1 MSSILLQLETALADA
16 RASQERAAEKLHDA
30 GVAKAL
36 AQSQY
41 DAAADVVKRVEG
53 ALNSMHGIGAKTLTE
68 IAAAAPSAPVYA
80 PGDPDR
86 PNQGDAGVKR
96 KPKPQ
101 PEGPECPGCGDKG
114 TLSHIMRGTVRFAQC
129 SACKGEFQS

>member
-68 IAAAAPSAPVYA
+68 IAAAAPSAP
-80 PGDPDR
+80 
-86 PNQGDAGVKR
+86 K

-129 SACKGEFQS
+129 SACKGEFPS

>member
-41 DAAADVVKRVEG
+41 DAAAEIVKRTEG
-53 ALNSMHGIGAKTLTE
+53 ALNALHGV
-68 IAAAAPSAPVYA
+68 AAAPSAPIIAA
-80 PGDPDR
+80 PAREP
-86 PNQGDAGVKR
+86 R
-96 KPKPQ
+96 KPKAE

-129 SACKGEFQS
+129 SACKGEFPS